1 MATITPTLTLTSNS
15 SSATTLPGPLS
26 VALSLSA
33 TDALTVDTVEAA
45 TLIVTTTPSTLFD
58 GSTKD
63 DGGTAGTHGGFVY
76 LRNASAGD
84 HDVYIGAVA
93 DGTAASTLD
102 DADDA
107 VRLFTLKQ
115 GEFAFFPYDYTMDLV
130 VDSEHNTAAI
140 LEYFLF
146 NRG

>member
-58 GSTKD
+58 GSAKD

-102 DADDA
+102 DANDA

-130 VDSEHNTAAI
+130 VDSEHNTLAI

>member
-1 MATITPTLTLTSNS
+1 MAVITPTLTLTSNAS
-15 SSATTLPGPLS
+15 TAATAAGPLS

-33 TDALTVDTVEAA
+33 TDTLTVDTVTAA
-45 TLIVTTTPSTLFD
+45 TLIVTTTPSTLFNGGD
-58 GSTKD
+58 LD
-63 DGGTAGTHGGFVY
+63 DGGTAGLHGGFVY
-76 LRNASAGD
+76 LKNASATD

-93 DGTAASTLD
+93 DGTSASTLD

-130 VDSEHNTAAI
+130 VDSEHNTSAI

>member
-1 MATITPTLTLTSNS
+1 
-15 SSATTLPGPLS
+15 
-26 VALSLSA
+26 
-33 TDALTVDTVEAA
+33 LTVVLKTMVEQLVYTV
-45 TLIVTTTPSTLFD
+45 
-58 GSTKD
+58 
-63 DGGTAGTHGGFVY
+63 
-76 LRNASAGD
+76 
-84 HDVYIGAVA
+84 DVYIGAVA

-130 VDSEHNTAAI
+130 ADSEHATAAT

>member
-58 GSTKD
+58 GSAKD

-93 DGTAASTLD
+93 DGTSASTLD
-102 DADDA
+102 DANDA

-130 VDSEHNTAAI
+130 VDSEHNTLAI